1 MRVVMENGTSLD
13 DILSSE
19 PASEPASEP
28 ETIGQP
34 RDDFGRFASQEPGEQ
49 EQPAIEPEAPQDGP
63 PPSEQEPAHIPFAAL
78 KDERAKRQHAEA
90 ERQQA
95 LERLQQY
102 EAYYQQ
108 QNAPA
113 APDLET
119 DPVAFIAA
127 QVQQQLMPQVQ
138 QQILTAR
145 VEVAEQMARQK
156 WADYDEKVEHFKE
169 AVKANPYLLQE
180 LTASPNPAEYAYN
193 AANQML
199 EARQYGTATPSRAQ
213 LEAEI
218 RQQIMAEIGIPQRQ
232 APTSLANERSIGS
245 RSGPA
250 WSGPT
255 PLSEILG

>member
-1 MRVVMENGTSLD
+1 MENGTSLD

-19 PASEPASEP
+19 PTVETASEP
-28 ETIGQP
+28 ETIGRP
-34 RDDFGRFASQEPGEQ
+34 RDEHGRFASQEPGEQ

-63 PPSEQEPAHIPFAAL
+63 PPSDQEPAHIPFAAL
-78 KDERAKRQHAEA
+78 KDEREKRQRAEA
-90 ERQQA
+90 ERQQV

-113 APDLET
+113 SEEDA
-119 DPVAFIAA
+119 DPVALIAA
-127 QVQQQLMPQVQ
+127 QVQQMMMPQVQ

-145 VEVAEQMARQK
+145 VEVAETLARQK

-193 AANQML
+193 AANKML
-199 EARQYGTATPSRAQ
+199 EAKQYGTATPSREQ

-218 RQQIMAEIGIPQRQ
+218 RQKIMAEIGIPNRQ

-255 PLSEILG
+255 PLSDILG